1 MSLFDRWNRR
11 PDAPPDPVAAP
22 ETQGPLGVERFAQ
35 PLGVTLLAIEDPF
48 ASSVINGHAS
58 EAYKLGLERLITV
71 DVLVRNTSRT
81 ETLSVS
87 GSKLHLFDDAHYLN
101 EPLVLVSRARQPAL
115 AETLLP
121 PGATARGWVTFCLH
135 WDRQPAR
142 LQFFTGYLSAKVAVF
157 NLPVLDAQ
165 SHTRRREEVTR
176 ERAEREVTRTLD
188 AREREVQELEAK
200 AAVARALLDREAR
213 VRELEARAEA
223 ARAVLERAEALHA
236 NRAPYTQQDPP
247 PDDDDDE

>member
-11 PDAPPDPVAAP
+11 PDAPPDPAVAP

-48 ASSVINGHAS
+48 VSDVINGHAS

-71 DVLVRNTSRT
+71 DVLVRNTRAPM
-81 ETLSVS
+81 TLSVS
-87 GSKLHLFDDAHYLN
+87 GSKLHLFDDAHYLH
-101 EPLVLVSRARQPAL
+101 EPLVLDSRARQPAL
-115 AETLLP
+115 VETLLP

-165 SHTRRREEVTR
+165 AHTRRREEVTR

-200 AAVARALLDREAR
+200 AAVARATLDQEAR
-213 VRELEARAEA
+213 VRALEARAEA
-223 ARAVLERAEALHA
+223 ARAVLERAEALTT
-236 NRAPYTQQDPP
+236 NRARYAQQDPP
-247 PDDDDDE
+247 PDDDE